1 MLWQLKETAPPPEG
15 EAGEGK
21 IINRVFILISVKL
34 TLLLKKYKEIVCT
47 FGIYPYICS
56 CYGNFIS
63 CRGKNQ
69 RSRPTARVRSWG
81 SGMAKGLS
89 TKVFISTITTNGIT

>member
-1 MLWQLKETAPPPEG
+1 MTPKGNCSAPKG
-15 EAGEGK
+15 GGGGK
-21 IINRVFILISVKL
+21 IINRAFVLISVKL
-34 TLLLKKYKEIVCT
+34 PLLLKKYKENVCT

-69 RSRPTARVRSWG
+69 RSQPTARVRSTG
-81 SGMAKGLS
+81 ERHG
-89 TKVFISTITTNGIT
+89 